1 MVTCVL
7 AKTYACA
14 LNGVSGIPVEVETF
28 VTPQGMVGFDIVGL
42 PSAAV
47 KESRDRVRAAIAVS
61 GYQFPF
67 GHVTVNLAPADIKKE
82 GTAFDLAIAVSLIAA
97 KKNDLFG
104 SLTETM
110 LLGELSLQGKLMPV
124 RGALSMAIT
133 AAEHGIRNIILPK
146 QNVMECECIDGI
158 HIYPAETLAQVCNHL
173 SGQEALKEHPHST
186 FEEMQSAAPIAND
199 LKHVKGQEIARR
211 ALEVAAAGGHN
222 MLMVG
227 IPGSGKTMLARCLPG
242 ILPPLTY
249 EEALETTLI
258 HSASGELGSNQR
270 LMTERPFRSP
280 HHNVSMPAMI
290 GGGNR
295 AKPGEVSLAHNGVL
309 FLDELPEFQR
319 QTLEALRQPL
329 EDGFVNITR
338 VNEQHRYQSHCML
351 VAGMNPCPCGNLGSR
366 QKQCTCS
373 PNEIK
378 RYLGRIS
385 GPLLDR
391 IDIQVEMDAVS
402 IDEIENAQEQEDSRT
417 VRERVLTARKMQ
429 QERYASL
436 GYYCNAQLDQ
446 VGIERFC
453 QMTTDAKKLLHQA
466 VERFHIS
473 MRTYGRIRKVAR
485 TIADL
490 AQHQLIEV
498 NDIAQ
503 AIQFRN
509 VDGRYWR

>member
-1 MVTCVL
+1 ML
-7 AKTYACA
+7 AKANACA
-14 LNGVSGIPVEVETF
+14 LNGVTGVPVEVEAF
-28 VTPQGMVGFDIVGL
+28 VSPQGMVGFEIVGL

-47 KESRDRVRAAIAVS
+47 KESRDRVRAAIANS

-67 GHVTVNLAPADIKKE
+67 GRVTVNLAPADIRKE
-82 GTAFDLAIAVSLIAA
+82 GTAFDLAIAVVLISAKNPELFPSLG
-97 KKNDLFG
+97 D
-104 SLTETM
+104 TM

-133 AAEHGIRNIILPK
+133 AAENGIHNLILPK
-146 QNVMECECIDGI
+146 QNAMECECIDSI
-158 HIYPAETLAQVCNHL
+158 SIYPAETLSQVCAHL
-173 SGQEALKEHPHST
+173 IGKERIAEHPHTSFT
-186 FEEMQSAAPIAND
+186 SLQADAPIVHD
-199 LKHVKGQEIARR
+199 LKHVKGQEIARK
-211 ALEVAAAGGHN
+211 ALEIAAAGGHN
-222 MLMVG
+222 LLMVG

-242 ILPPLTY
+242 ILPPLSY
-249 EEALETTLI
+249 QEALETSLI
-258 HSASGELGSNQR
+258 HSAAGELGADQR
-270 LMTERPFRSP
+270 LMTVRPFRAP
-280 HHNVSMPAMI
+280 HHNASMPAMI

-329 EDGFVNITR
+329 EDGFVHITR
-338 VNEQHRYQSHCML
+338 VNEQNRYQSQCML

-366 QKQCTCS
+366 KKQCTCS
-373 PNEIK
+373 PNDIK

-391 IDIQVEMDAVS
+391 IDLQVEMDAVS
-402 IDEIENAQEQEDSRT
+402 IEEIESKQEQEDSLT
-417 VRERVLTARKMQ
+417 VRKRVLEARKLQ
-429 QERYASL
+429 QERYNGL

-446 VGIERFC
+446 LCVEKFC
-453 QMTTDAKKLLHQA
+453 QMTPDAKKLLHQA

-490 AQHQLIEV
+490 AQHKLIEAS
-498 NDIAQ
+498 DISQ